1 MKNIFDQMAS
11 EESPGAPPVE
21 HDLADDETPAQLSA
35 TGVDLAPTSPDIKAV
50 VQELLKHGYVEES
63 NRQDLFR
70 RIIIHQ
76 PSIAQ
81 ALEPLDL
88 AIRVDTHRGVA
99 FLAIAPKQ
107 SEMQGQFETE
117 SDEDGWSHPLV
128 RKQRLTLEQSLLIAI
143 LRQAFVMHEQESGVG
158 QSPAK
163 MTVDELL
170 PNFLIYFGESG
181 SDSKDENRLLQ
192 LLDQLKAHGI
202 VSEVDK
208 KHEVTIRPLIA
219 HLASPESL
227 TGLLRVLKEKL
238 QATNGDQTPND
249 TENDTESLSQ
259 KGSDPLRRVPELGL
273 EIDSPPK
280 GQTPFGIGSE
290 NEPEES
296 A

>member
-1 MKNIFDQMAS
+1 MTNIFDQMAS
-11 EESPGAPPVE
+11 EDEPSDPTAEQALASDDTASQISASVE
-21 HDLADDETPAQLSA
+21 DVAQ
-35 TGVDLAPTSPDIKAV
+35 TSPDIKAV
-50 VQELLKHGYVEES
+50 VQELLKQGYVEES
-63 NRQDLFR
+63 NRQELFR

-76 PSIAQ
+76 QSITK

-88 AIRVDTHRGVA
+88 AIRIDSHRGVA
-99 FLAIAPKQ
+99 FLAIAPKP
-107 SEMQGQFETE
+107 SELDGQLGVE

-128 RKQRLTLEQSLLIAI
+128 RKQRLTLEQSLLVAI

-163 MTVDELL
+163 IAVDELL
-170 PNFLIYFGESG
+170 PNFLTYFGESG

-227 TGLLRVLKEKL
+227 TQLLSVLKEKVP
-238 QATNGDQTPND
+238 TTSSTEMPNG
-249 TENDTESLSQ
+249 S
-259 KGSDPLRRVPELGL
+259 K
-273 EIDSPPK
+273 
-280 GQTPFGIGSE
+280 
-290 NEPEES
+290 ES